1 MKKSLLLAILSLFA
15 FAASAQEKNKQIP
28 YDWEAATHFTDQTR
42 KPLKAKDDNNGS
54 IYYDPDENIYLTKEN
69 FRNKYGERTLG
80 KFDDL
85 IYLDI
90 LKAVRKRGNQSHQ
103 KVEMGNQNYRWR
115 LNPVNAVVGGSM
127 IGVSLAT
134 VLVCNVQDK
143 IRIDALKTINYVGA
157 GVALVGTIV
166 LISGLHKEYVPGKG
180 LAVSNNLYLD
190 SPAGLSLAIAF

>member
-1 MKKSLLLAILSLFA
+1 MKKLMLLAILSLFA

-42 KPLKAKDDNNGS
+42 KPLKAIIEHK
-54 IYYDPDENIYLTKEN
+54 IMYYDPETRQHLTEQDFKK
-69 FRNKYGERTLG
+69 KYGKETLRM
-80 KFDDL
+80 FYDL
-85 IYLDI
+85 SYLNI
-90 LKAVRKRGNQSHQ
+90 LDVIRKRGNQSHQ

-134 VLVCNVQDK
+134 VLVCNVQD
-143 IRIDALKTINYVGA
+143 RMSMDALKTINYVGA

>member
-1 MKKSLLLAILSLFA
+1 MKKLILLAILSLFA

-90 LKAVRKRGNQSHQ
+90 LKAVRKRGNRSHQ

-166 LISGLHKEYVPGKG
+166 LISGLHKEYVPGK
-180 LAVSNNLYLD
+180 S
-190 SPAGLSLAIAF
+190 

>member
-1 MKKSLLLAILSLFA
+1 MKKFMLLAILSLFA
-15 FAASAQEKNKQIP
+15 FAASAQEKNERIP
-28 YDWEAATHFTDQTR
+28 YDWEAARNFTVQTQ
-42 KPLKAKDDNNGS
+42 KPLMIKADRKFE
-54 IYYDPDENIYLTKEN
+54 YYDPTTHQYLNVEK
-69 FRNKYGERTLG
+69 FRKKYGSKTVKKLYFENR
-80 KFDDL
+80 
-85 IYLDI
+85 
-90 LKAVRKRGNQSHQ
+90 RKSAGYTTNH
-103 KVEMGNQNYRWR
+103 QNYRWR

-134 VLVCNVQDK
+134 VLVCNVQDMDPNT
-143 IRIDALKTINYVGA
+143 IEIINYAGA

>member
-1 MKKSLLLAILSLFA
+1 MNGQTKYEKVNFIGYTEP
-15 FAASAQEKNKQIP
+15 SAQEKNKQIP

-90 LKAVRKRGNQSHQ
+90 LKAVRKRGNRSHQ

-134 VLVCNVQDK
+134 VLV
-143 IRIDALKTINYVGA
+143 
-157 GVALVGTIV
+157 
-166 LISGLHKEYVPGKG
+166 
-180 LAVSNNLYLD
+180 SNNLYLD